1 VLVFLHQREGLLD
14 AVVFSGGEPLSQLAL
29 VDAVRTVSHMRFR
42 VGLHTGG
49 AYPARLAAVL
59 PMLDWV
65 GFDIKA
71 PFTEYASVTGVP
83 GSGEKARASARLV
96 IESGVA
102 HEFRT
107 TVHPEL
113 LAPVALEWLAA
124 QVAGLGLRAAGVS
137 RSRLCE
143 RGIGPIRPRRT
154 GPRLSASGTRVEVPI
169 VRAAPRLAKGA
180 ARTGA
185 HSACPSA

>member
-1 VLVFLHQREGLLD
+1 
-14 AVVFSGGEPLSQLAL
+14 
-29 VDAVRTVSHMRFR
+29 
-42 VGLHTGG
+42 
-49 AYPARLAAVL
+49 
-59 PMLDWV
+59 MLDWS

-96 IESGVA
+96 VESGVA

-143 RGIGPIRPRRT
+143 RGIGQFDRVVPDRVFLRR
-154 GPRLSASGTRVEVPI
+154 TRVEVPI

-185 HSACPSA
+185 H

>member
-1 VLVFLHQREGLLD
+1 V
-14 AVVFSGGEPLSQLAL
+14 
-29 VDAVRTVSHMRFR
+29 
-42 VGLHTGG
+42 HTGV

-59 PMLDWV
+59 PMLDWS

-102 HEFRT
+102 HECRT

-113 LAPVALEWLAA
+113 LAPAALEWLAA